1 MPRRVAARAEALRL
15 ALQAKSA
22 RDTARQHRE
31 VLIESALAD
40 YYQAAAEAERV
51 RDAARRKA
59 AALLTDAEHAA
70 GPQAAVAANAV
81 RRLRDLLGGIT
92 ETAQLCGLTV
102 PAARDLLA
110 GRPSS
115 GDSAAGLAPPRPAPG
130 SAATGS
136 RLPAD
141 EGDHRDQ

>member
-31 VLIESALAD
+31 ALIESALAD

-59 AALLTDAEHAA
+59 AALLADAEHTA
-70 GPQAAVAANAV
+70 GPQAGVAANAV

-110 GRPSS
+110 GRALAGDGSDPRAPHPAQ
-115 GDSAAGLAPPRPAPG
+115 DSAAPA
-130 SAATGS
+130 SH
-136 RLPAD
+136 LPAG